1 MHALNCTGNVPTS
14 AAWHDSDD
22 FAVSY
27 FFFGPWTPFLQRA
40 AIPAAMAAL
49 PPLDSVAHVGMVDV
63 AWVLFV
69 PRPLDMSTALS
80 TERGTHP
87 RATVAS
93 QDLTVAPLEQ
103 TAAYAKEALNRV
115 LDIYTWG
122 YASAPSIMY
131 VD

>member
-1 MHALNCTGNVPTS
+1 MWSL
-14 AAWHDSDD
+14 WHG

-27 FFFGPWTPFLQRA
+27 SFFGAIPPFLQHA
-40 AIPAAMAAL
+40 AISAAMAAL
-49 PPLDSVAHVGMVDV
+49 PPLDSLAHINMGDV
-63 AWVLFV
+63 KLVRFV
-69 PRPLDMSTALS
+69 PRPSAMSTALS
-80 TERGTHP
+80 TERGIHP

-115 LDIYTWG
+115 LDIYTWA
-122 YASAPSIMY
+122 YASAPSFMY

>member
-1 MHALNCTGNVPTS
+1 MF
-14 AAWHDSDD
+14 

-27 FFFGPWTPFLQRA
+27 SLFWCRTPL
-40 AIPAAMAAL
+40 PATRCNLGDMAAL
-49 PPLDSVAHVGMVDV
+49 PPLDSLADVDMVDV

-69 PRPLDMSTALS
+69 PRPSDMSTAPS
-80 TERGTHP
+80 TERGIHP

-103 TAAYAKEALNRV
+103 TAAHVRV
-115 LDIYTWG
+115 ETERVPDICKWAYVF
-122 YASAPSIMY
+122 APSFIC